1 MNTTV
6 KYEIEVIKKEAL
18 QLVKKRLVNRQQQI
32 YTLCKY
38 IPPRD
43 WVHFELELEKN
54 EFLLRDRIIDLLN
67 HESWEDDLGCI

>member
-6 KYEIEVIKKEAL
+6 KYDIELIKQEAL
-18 QLVKKRLVNRQQQI
+18 QLVKKRLVNRQQSI

-38 IPPRD
+38 IPHCD
-43 WVHFELELEKN
+43 WVKFELELEKN

-67 HESWEDDLGCI
+67 HESWEDD

>member
-18 QLVKKRLVNRQQQI
+18 KLVKKGLVNRQQQI

-43 WVHFELELEKN
+43 WVTFELELEKS

-67 HESWEDDLGCI
+67 NELWEDDLGCI

>member
-6 KYEIEVIKKEAL
+6 KYDIEVIKKEAL
-18 QLVKKRLVNRQQQI
+18 QLVKKRLISRQQSI

-38 IPPRD
+38 IPHCD
-43 WVHFELELEKN
+43 WLNFELELEKN

-67 HESWEDDLGCI
+67 HQSWEDD

>member
-6 KYEIEVIKKEAL
+6 KYGIEVIKEEAL
-18 QLVKKRLVNRQQQI
+18 ELVKRGLVNRQQSI

-38 IPPRD
+38 IPHDD
-43 WVHFELELEKN
+43 WVNFELELEKN

-67 HESWEDDLGCI
+67 HESWEDDSGCI

>member
-6 KYEIEVIKKEAL
+6 KYDIEVIKEEAL
-18 QLVKKRLVNRQQQI
+18 KLVKKRLVNRQQPI

-38 IPPRD
+38 IPHND
-43 WVHFELELEKN
+43 WVNFELELEKN

-67 HESWEDDLGCI
+67 HESWEDD

>member
-6 KYEIEVIKKEAL
+6 KYGIEVIQEEAL
-18 QLVKKRLVNRQQQI
+18 ELVKRGLVNRQQSI

-38 IPPRD
+38 IPHHD
-43 WVHFELELEKN
+43 WVNLELELEKN

-67 HESWEDDLGCI
+67 HESWEDDSGCI